1 MKRDRRTGKDRREIR
16 RTGGAI
22 DRIAD
27 TTHQVLRKHAKPKKP
42 TAAQR
47 IVAELKENNLRLN
60 GVVADYQRWLAEER
74 AGSGQLFVALRFA
87 LELHDHPPSGWT
99 AAETDM
105 LDKARRLVGLPPIE
119 HKAPSGQPPRPQ
131 PEPPADPGGQ
141 PVAPKYP
148 PSVPPLLTHIESVTT
163 P

>member
-1 MKRDRRTGKDRREIR
+1 MGRDRRTAKDRREIR

-42 TAAQR
+42 TPAQR

-74 AGSGQLFVALRFA
+74 AGSGQLFVALRFV
-87 LELHDHPPSGWT
+87 LELRERSSEGVWD
-99 AAETDM
+99 AATVAQIDA
-105 LDKARRLVGLPPIE
+105 ARALAGLPPIE
-119 HKAPSGQPPRPQ
+119 HKAPSGLIPRAPLTGSHGGPDMPPQ
-131 PEPPADPGGQ
+131 PAPPVSD
-141 PVAPKYP
+141 
-148 PSVPPLLTHIESVTT
+148 
-163 P
+163 